1 MTEIKKTALRL
12 KKPPCNNS
20 EDDVPPRNV
29 EDDSHPEKEGK
40 KRKIDK
46 VYAILEIEEEKGKLK
61 ELNLVQQL
69 RRVEEI
75 HENNKKLKEIW
86 SRDRDGAGGTRNPAY
101 GKHICDRITLSGLCD
116 TVKEC
121 ISVEK
126 KELQLIEQRFE
137 KLLAKIN
144 KEDPDDDET
153 HPASTDKD
161 RLGEMCEDRRDP
173 AAAAAIRAVREARR
187 RPLDDDDDTDKDTLE
202 DLKKRVTDAEFKLSR
217 LWDRVDRDAETTH
230 FGMEKLNGRVDDLS
244 KHVREFLENY
254 ALFHTKSYNKTLD
267 RVDDLS
273 KSVKDLEEWKNAAHK
288 PKKAPEEGQVQ
299 DKRPDKRPGSR
310 IQNRWEIHPGR
321 EVWVYSKTQRKP
333 GVVKKVNIVKAIVNM
348 ANAEGKM
355 TDYDVPFS
363 LIGLR
368 DE

>member
-12 KKPPCNNS
+12 KKPPCNS

-29 EDDSHPEKEGK
+29 EHPEKEGK
-40 KRKIDK
+40 KRKIDD
-46 VYAILEIEEEKGKLK
+46 VYAPLEIEEERFKLK
-61 ELNLVQQL
+61 ELNLFEQL
-69 RRVEEI
+69 KRVEEI
-75 HENNKKLKEIW
+75 HENNEKLEEICE
-86 SRDRDGAGGTRNPAY
+86 RDGTLLSDGTNKPEY
-101 GKHICDRITLSGLCD
+101 WKMINDGVTIFSLCD
-116 TVKEC
+116 TVKES
-121 ISVEK
+121 ISMEK
-126 KELQLIEQRFE
+126 TEIELRVKGLQLIEQRFE

-153 HPASTDKD
+153 HPASIDLTDTDDTDKD
-161 RLGEMCEDRRDP
+161 TDTNK
-173 AAAAAIRAVREARR
+173 
-187 RPLDDDDDTDKDTLE
+187 DTDKDTLE

-244 KHVREFLENY
+244 K
-254 ALFHTKSYNKTLD
+254 
-267 RVDDLS
+267 
-273 KSVKDLEEWKNAAHK
+273 SVKDLEEKNK
-288 PKKAPEEGQVQ
+288 PPKKAPEEGQGQ
-299 DKRPDKRPGSR
+299 DKRPPGSR
-310 IQNRWEIHPGR
+310 IKSKWEIHPGC

-333 GVVKKVNIVKAIVNM
+333 GVVKKVNIVKAIVSM

>member
-12 KKPPCNNS
+12 KKPPCNS

-40 KRKIDK
+40 KRKIDEVQRDGK
-46 VYAILEIEEEKGKLK
+46 ELRRLHRLRHGVPDHPENKWVYDILEIEEEKGKLK

-86 SRDRDGAGGTRNPAY
+86 SHDRDGAGGTRNPAY

-153 HPASTDKD
+153 HPASIDLTDT
-161 RLGEMCEDRRDP
+161 
-173 AAAAAIRAVREARR
+173 
-187 RPLDDDDDTDKDTLE
+187 DDTDKD
-202 DLKKRVTDAEFKLSR
+202 
-217 LWDRVDRDAETTH
+217 
-230 FGMEKLNGRVDDLS
+230 
-244 KHVREFLENY
+244 
-254 ALFHTKSYNKTLD
+254 
-267 RVDDLS
+267 
-273 KSVKDLEEWKNAAHK
+273 
-288 PKKAPEEGQVQ
+288 
-299 DKRPDKRPGSR
+299 
-310 IQNRWEIHPGR
+310 I
-321 EVWVYSKTQRKP
+321 
-333 GVVKKVNIVKAIVNM
+333 
-348 ANAEGKM
+348 
-355 TDYDVPFS
+355 
-363 LIGLR
+363 
-368 DE
+368 

>member
-12 KKPPCNNS
+12 KKPPCNS
-20 EDDVPPRNV
+20 EDDVPQRNV
-29 EDDSHPEKEGK
+29 EHPEKEGK
-40 KRKIDK
+40 KRKIDE
-46 VYAILEIEEEKGKLK
+46 VYATLEIEEEKGKLK
-61 ELNLVQQL
+61 KLNLFEQL

-75 HENNKKLKEIW
+75 HENNKKLEEICE
-86 SRDRDGAGGTRNPAY
+86 RDGILLSDGTNKPEY
-101 GKHICDRITLSGLCD
+101 WKMINDGVTIFSLCD
-116 TVKEC
+116 TVKES
-121 ISVEK
+121 ISMEK
-126 KELQLIEQRFE
+126 TEIELRVKGLQLIEQRFE

-144 KEDPDDDET
+144 KEDPEIHDDDET
-153 HPASTDKD
+153 HPASIDLTDT
-161 RLGEMCEDRRDP
+161 
-173 AAAAAIRAVREARR
+173 
-187 RPLDDDDDTDKDTLE
+187 DDTDKDLKSLYNGTLE
-202 DLKKRVTDAEFKLSR
+202 DLKKRVTDAEFTLKRFIDVLH
-217 LWDRVDRDAETTH
+217 RDAETAH
-230 FGMEKLNGRVDDLS
+230 FGMEKLNG
-244 KHVREFLENY
+244 
-254 ALFHTKSYNKTLD
+254 

-273 KSVKDLEEWKNAAHK
+273 KSVKDLEEWKNAAHE

-333 GVVKKVNIVKAIVNM
+333 GVVKKVNIVKAIVSM